1 MENKLTLFSKIA
13 FLLSFAAASLYLIT
27 IKIKRSLPKG
37 GAKSITHD

>member
-37 GAKSITHD
+37 GIK